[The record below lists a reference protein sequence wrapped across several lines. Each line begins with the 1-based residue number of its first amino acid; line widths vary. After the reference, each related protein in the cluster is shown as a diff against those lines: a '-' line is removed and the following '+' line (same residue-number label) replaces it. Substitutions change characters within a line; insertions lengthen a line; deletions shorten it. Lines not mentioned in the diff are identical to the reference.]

1 VRVRLV
7 LLSPAPAASGFNF
20 SARAASQPRLSGVSD
35 FGIGANPSRPH
46 QAIKHNRL
54 IAKRDARTGYQRTLA
69 LEPAVPGAK
78 FPSSGSLS
86 PGTGA
91 ALRELGSS
99 VITSVG
105 EAHPEMKK
113 AIVKNEAVEK
123 ATRLIMGTNLIRG
136 KFDASSGVQ

>member
-1 VRVRLV
+1 MGAGRAGWY
-7 LLSPAPAASGFNF
+7 SWDAIDNGGTPSATSIMPAFQTVVSGD
-20 SARAASQPRLSGVSD
+20 VM
-35 FGIGANPSRPH
+35 
-46 QAIKHNRL
+46 
-54 IAKRDARTGYQRTLA
+54 
-69 LEPAVPGAK
+69 PAVPGAK
-78 FPSSGSLS
+78 FRSSGSLS